1 MSQRRPLL
9 ARVLARWY
17 RALWALGK
25 TQDWDLN
32 DKPTLRLWQGRR
44 RAGRR
49 AIDEL
54 WRAAREC
61 HLQEKGR
68 GR

>member
-1 MSQRRPLL
+1 MTTSRPTL

-25 TQDWDLN
+25 THDWNLN
-32 DKPTLRLWQGRR
+32 DEATRRLWKERR

-49 AIDEL
+49 ANDEL
-54 WRAAREC
+54 WRTAREC
-61 HLQEKGR
+61 HRQEKGR

>member
-1 MSQRRPLL
+1 MTTRRPPL
-9 ARVLARWY
+9 AQVLARWY

-25 TQDWDLN
+25 THDWDLN
-32 DKPTLRLWQGRR
+32 DEPTRRMWQSRR

-49 AIDEL
+49 ANDEL
-54 WRAAREC
+54 WRAARAC
-61 HLQEKGR
+61 HLQEKRR